1 MNASEEVLLV
11 YVWIGQSVTYSNLNL
26 SNASKVSGEKSI
38 ILLLSKYLNVMIIEI
53 LC

>member
-1 MNASEEVLLV
+1 MNAPEEVLLV
-11 YVWIGQSVTYSNLNL
+11 YVWIRQSVTYSLLNL
-26 SNASKVSGEKSI
+26 SNASKVSAEKSI